1 MRCGGALYYANQGTF
16 VLILTILFHCNRLI
30 ISAKQRGL
38 KKKAK
43 MLKKNF
49 DIFCF

>member
-1 MRCGGALYYANQGTF
+1 MRRSSALYYPNQGNF
-16 VLILTILFHCNRLI
+16 VLILTILFHCNTLI
-30 ISAKQRGL
+30 VSAKQRGL
-38 KKKAK
+38 KKKAR